1 MFESYIDRRER
12 IAKLTRRSAL
22 KVAGGALGLSLVV
35 GSATG
40 HKFTTDGPL
49 GEQFDGNRPQ
59 SAENTTL
66 VGYHSGGGIGSE
78 AMSGSPDD
86 PHWGAFT
93 ELRVHDDIAVQ
104 SVFSSRDDTPGRG
117 MMILD
122 IGDYSRATGQDDL
135 DHAGLT
141 VLSFYGNDN
150 PAGACMDVKLSDDGQ
165 YAFISKQPVTAL
177 FDETELSFDLDDDA
191 DDGGGDGAALEVVD
205 ISDPGNPSLVTQT
218 TLSVWALGPHNA
230 WYHQIGGEEY
240 VFTVHGEDGLTG
252 GINVFRFDRDLG
264 TLEHV
269 NWWNFSA
276 EMAEPETE
284 TDTTGGAYYAHDI
297 VVQDDPRFGIPV
309 AYLANW
315 DAGTRLLDMSD
326 PTDIEEIGLFEM
338 ERSHHTVPAPTLVN
352 GKRVFIAGHE
362 TPASHENWVRNVGAS
377 GHYYLVDADPIDA
390 ALAGERDEPVYL
402 GISSTMPNDGVEP
415 GTREPSE
422 MYTDATMTTELDH
435 WILFE
440 DIDQTF
446 DETPGFEAEADDDD
460 RTYEGFDDFNLSAH
474 NIDID
479 SRGFISIGHYHAGT
493 RFLEITDDYTVEPIG
508 YSRIGIDVPE
518 DSTLEALTTG
528 TPFHWC
534 AVMRNGV
541 TFAGGINAGPQAIAH
556 DDIIVG
562 EDPPI
567 DVSIEREADA
577 SLFTAGQ
584 TSQVKIHVDA
594 DEPVQVRDR
603 LPASWIVE
611 EEHGN
616 VASVETIGDNFRQV
630 VTLDEFIEEGTL
642 RYYVTV
648 PDDLLDTF
656 TIGPVE
662 YARPSVGSTYGGGVS
677 TNNYLWRK
685 VNAATVTKTVV
696 GVSL

>member
-1 MFESYIDRRER
+1 MFKSDTDRCER
-12 IAKLTRRSAL
+12 IAMITRRSAL
-22 KVAGGALGLSLVV
+22 KVAGGAIGLSLVV

-40 HKFTTDGPL
+40 HKYTTDGPL

-59 SAENTTL
+59 STAGTEI

-78 AMSGSPDD
+78 AISGSPGD

-104 SVFSSRDDTPGRG
+104 SVFSSRGETPGRG
-117 MMILD
+117 MMVLD
-122 IGDYSRATGQDDL
+122 IGDYSRATSSATL
-135 DHAGLT
+135 DTASLT
-141 VLSFYGNDN
+141 VLSYYGNDN
-150 PAGACMDVKLSDDGQ
+150 GASACMDVKLSDDGK
-165 YAFISKQPVTAL
+165 YAFISKQPLTAL
-177 FDETELSFDLDDDA
+177 FDEAELHFDIDDDA
-191 DDGGGDGAALEVVD
+191 DSGGGDGAALEVVD
-205 ISDPGNPSLVTQT
+205 LSDPGNPELVTQSS
-218 TLSVWALGPHNA
+218 LSIWALGPHNA
-230 WYHQIGGEEY
+230 WYHQIAGEEY

-252 GINVFRFDRDLG
+252 GINVFRFDRDLS

-276 EMAEPETE
+276 ELAQPETE
-284 TDTTGGAYYAHDI
+284 IDTAGGEYYAHDI
-297 VVQDDPRFGIPV
+297 VVQDDPRFGTPV

-315 DAGTRLLDMSD
+315 DAGTRVLDVSD

-338 ERSHHTVPAPTLVN
+338 ERSHHTVPAPTLLN

-362 TPASHENWVRNVGAS
+362 NPSGGAGWVRNEGES
-377 GHYYLVDADPIDA
+377 GHYYLVDADPLDSV
-390 ALAGERDEPVYL
+390 LSDDTDEPVYL
-402 GISSTMPNDGVEP
+402 GISSTIHDDGVVP

-422 MYTDATMTTELDH
+422 MYDDVSATTELDH

-440 DIDQTF
+440 DVTQTF
-446 DETPGFEAEADDDD
+446 DETPGFEQEATADDWE
-460 RTYEGFDDFNLSAH
+460 YEGFDDFNLSSH

-479 SRGFISIGHYHAGT
+479 HQGFVTVGHYHAGT
-493 RFLEITDDYTVEPIG
+493 RFLQITDGFSLESIG
-508 YSRIGIDVPE
+508 YSRVGEDVPE
-518 DSTLEALTTG
+518 ESTMMALTSG

-541 TFAGGINAGPQAIAH
+541 TFAGGINAGPQAIVH
-556 DDIIVG
+556 DDITVG
-562 EDPPI
+562 EDTPV
-567 DVSIEREADA
+567 DATIEREADA

-594 DEPVQVRDR
+594 DEPVRIRDR
-603 LPASWIVE
+603 LPAAWVVE
-611 EEHGN
+611 EEHGD
-616 VASVETIGDNFRQV
+616 VASIDTIGDGFRQV
-630 VTLDEFIEEGTL
+630 ITLDETIEEGTL

-648 PDDLLDTF
+648 PENLLETF

-662 YARPSVGSTYGGGVS
+662 FARPTVTSTYGGGIS

-685 VNAATVTKTVV
+685 VNAETVTKTVV
-696 GVSL
+696 GASL